1 MSNPNPNDYLT
12 WSFVPLKDSDQVS
25 AFITSLNLPNG
36 PPPVV
41 ALDANDVLTLYIQQ
55 ISQADLNA
63 GLAAFDFNGANTQA
77 ALALLLNQR
86 DIALR
91 TSDWTQAPDSPLNGD
106 SGWLA
111 YRAALW
117 ALSSVTDP
125 NQFVLPAPP
134 AASSVGQFAAT
145 VAAAVNAGTISGT
158 ATNLPA
164 QGATLGGAGTATAAP
179 KP

>member
-1 MSNPNPNDYLT
+1 M
-12 WSFVPLKDSDQVS
+12 
-25 AFITSLNLPNG
+25 
-36 PPPVV
+36 

-91 TSDWTQAPDSPLNGD
+91 ASDWTQAPDSPLNGD